1 MPWCIMTE
9 LETECVWAPKSGL
22 RLDWLCHCA
31 LYRSM
36 IMLAIIFGSP
46 LNSSETMLLLT
57 LAQIIGRI
65 PQCLILESVSGMNI
79 ICCFFIVGGNQPVDL
94 ESVLFFFTGLEEIP
108 PCGLAPCTLN
118 FNHNGIYATASV
130 CGMQLTLPIHQD
142 YEEFREKMLYS
153 FLNHGGYGLC

>member
-1 MPWCIMTE
+1 MIQENKKGGGGGGGGGEGRHMPWCIMTE

-36 IMLAIIFGSP
+36 IMLTIIFGSP

-79 ICCFFIVGGNQPVDL
+79 ICCFFYCRWQPTCGSGECAVLLYWIVGNSPLRFSTMHPQFQP
-94 ESVLFFFTGLEEIP
+94 
-108 PCGLAPCTLN
+108 
-118 FNHNGIYATASV
+118 
-130 CGMQLTLPIHQD
+130 
-142 YEEFREKMLYS
+142 
-153 FLNHGGYGLC
+153 